1 MRIRLCTSSMLWVI
15 QKKKKKKEKKNT
27 KQQVG
32 GDGDDKKLSGRDIK
46 GIANGIS
53 RG

>member
-15 QKKKKKKEKKNT
+15 QKKKKKKEKENT

-46 GIANGIS
+46 EIANGIS